1 MNIYIYIYIYIYIF
15 FFRLGVRYEDIAIML
30 CLGITTV
37 NLVVCV
43 GTAIFS
49 YIKHEQK
56 TFKIFF
62 YFLYE
67 ETIFN
72 PLKLTPHFPLYFQ
85 TLKKVIFG

>member
-1 MNIYIYIYIYIYIF
+1 LNFDEYIYIYI

-56 TFKIFF
+56 TSKKIF

-67 ETIFN
+67 KTIFN
-72 PLKLTPHFPLYFQ
+72 PTKLTPHFPLYFQ
-85 TLKKVIFG
+85 TLKNVIFG